1 MGNDERKRGAIYEAW
16 HSMQQPVEAVEYK
29 ELPVWKGVLNSV
41 FVVGRTCI
49 KQHLPSAGGTSR
61 EIRCLSLDKN
71 EPTRVIRSHTGIESP
86 EDTAAL
92 DNVARDW
99 GWQQTEFG
107 WVCPFCAG
115 DTDKRES
122 I

>member
-1 MGNDERKRGAIYEAW
+1 MWNDERKRGAIYEAW
-16 HSMQQPVEAVEYK
+16 QSMQQPVKEVEEK
-29 ELPVWKGVLNSV
+29 ELPALKGVLKIE

-49 KQHLPSAGGTSR
+49 KQHLPSAVGTGR
-61 EIRCLSLDKN
+61 KNRCSSLDKN
-71 EPTRVIRSHTGIESP
+71 EPTRLIRSHTGIESQ

-92 DNVARDW
+92 DSLARDW
-99 GWQQTEFG
+99 GWQKTESG

-115 DTDKRES
+115 TPATT